1 MVNIFRKMKKKVI
14 QNPSVNRYL
23 LYALGE
29 ITLIFIGIMIA
40 LQFNN
45 WNENRRADEQT
56 KIYLQNLIVALE
68 DDISFLNNTINY
80 NNFRLNGIF
89 YILRYAGLNDSQF
102 ADVEWRTDLELEGKS
117 GILWEGKIPDSLNR
131 DFTDKAF
138 CQLGRGFGSVAF
150 NYSVINELHSTGS
163 FSHIYNQELKSF
175 IARYYRHLQQ
185 RMEGYA
191 IEEHEQWAN
200 EVTNY
205 LRDHYGIFTLDVTR
219 LEDPIGLIAGKNDV
233 EIRLRYLAMEVNY
246 HINWALSARMMA
258 RELVDELK
266 EELSKP

>member
-1 MVNIFRKMKKKVI
+1 MI

-80 NNFRLNGIF
+80 NNFRLKGIF
-89 YILRYAGLNDSQF
+89 YILKYAGLNDSQF
-102 ADVEWRTDLELEGKS
+102 ADVEWRTDLEMEGTS
-117 GILWEGKIPDSLNR
+117 GILWEGRIPDSLNR
-131 DFTDKAF
+131 DFTEKAF

-163 FSHIYNQELKSF
+163 FSRIYNHELKSF
-175 IARYYRHLQQ
+175 IARYYRHLRQ

-205 LRDHYGIFTLDVTR
+205 LRDHYGIFTLDVSG
-219 LEDPIGLIAGKNDV
+219 LEDPIGLITDKNDV
-233 EIRLRYLAMEVNY
+233 EMRLRYLAMEVNY
-246 HINWALSARMMA
+246 HINWSLSARMMA
-258 RELVDELK
+258 RELIDELK
-266 EELSKP
+266 VELSKP